1 MCFCMYCL
9 TGQYTKCELYRYQ
22 PKKEEEK
29 KDASYQS

>member
-22 PKKEEEK
+22 PEKEDSNEK
-29 KDASYQS
+29 LFI